1 MSVIEMVSFELNQGV
16 SDADF
21 LQASQAIDSWV
32 KPQPGFEYR
41 ALVKQSDGVWQDLVF
56 WQDMACAE
64 QAGAKFMQASELSET
79 MALINKQT
87 VVVKHAPV
95 LSQLPAA

>member
-1 MSVIEMVSFELNQGV
+1 MSVIEMVSFELNSVV

-32 KPQPGFEYR
+32 KPQAGFEYR
-41 ALVKQSDGVWQDLVF
+41 ALVKHSDGIWQDLVF

-64 QAGAKFMQASELSET
+64 QAGAKFMQANELAGAL
-79 MALINKQT
+79 ALITKET
-87 VVVKHAPV
+87 VMVKHAPV
-95 LSQLPAA
+95 LAQLPGA